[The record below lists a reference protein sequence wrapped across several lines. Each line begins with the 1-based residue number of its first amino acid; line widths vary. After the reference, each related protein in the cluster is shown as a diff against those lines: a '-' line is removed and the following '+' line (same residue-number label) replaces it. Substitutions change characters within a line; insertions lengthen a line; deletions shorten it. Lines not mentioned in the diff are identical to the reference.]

1 MRCLAPLLIA
11 ATPLLLAAS
20 APVDLRRQ
28 MAEPELARVQ
38 AEVRA
43 AEADL
48 RRLERAASQVR
59 GEAAKLAAQRQAA
72 AAAIAASEAEISA
85 ADSQVRLAE
94 ERVARQALSLA
105 EKQAPAA
112 ALVAGIV
119 SMGRRP
125 PLLSIASSSSLDEF
139 VKVRTLLDTMLPV
152 IRARSEGLSRGLEQ
166 SRRLHEFA
174 SAARKQLADSRR
186 ELDVRQQRFAELEEK
201 ANQQASRLGAGAL
214 GAADILVTS
223 SESEARMLGQAQR
236 RQAGLKLAAQLG
248 DLPPAPAPPRPGPAR
263 SPKPA
268 LAYRLPVAA
277 PVSTGLGAV
286 SETGIRARGIT
297 LAAFAGQAVTAPAN
311 GTIAFAGPFRR
322 HDGVV
327 IIDHGGGWMTLMTGV
342 RTGFAKGSRAKL
354 GAPLGRALGPVTV
367 ELSING
373 TPVSA
378 ALIARSSQMVSN
390 GAKTG

>member
-1 MRCLAPLLIA
+1 MRRLAPLLIA
-11 ATPLLLAAS
+11 ATPLMLAAS
-20 APVDLRRQ
+20 APVELRGQ

-38 AEVRA
+38 TEVRV

-48 RRLERAASQVR
+48 RRLERAASKAR
-59 GEAAKLAAQRQAA
+59 GEAAKLAAERQAA

-85 ADSQVRLAE
+85 ADTRVRLAE
-94 ERVARQALSLA
+94 ERVARQELNLA

-166 SRRLHEFA
+166 SRRLHAFA
-174 SAARKQLADSRR
+174 AAARQQLADSRR
-186 ELDVRQQRFAELEEK
+186 ELGVRQQRFSELEEK

-214 GAADILVTS
+214 GAADILVAS

-236 RQAGLKLAAQLG
+236 RQAGLRLAAELG
-248 DLPPAPAPPRPGPAR
+248 GLPPAPPRPGPSP
-263 SPKPA
+263 SPKPV
-268 LAYRLPVAA
+268 LAYQLPVAA
-277 PVSTGLGAV
+277 PVTTGLGAV

-342 RTGFAKGSRAKL
+342 RTDFAKGSRAKL
-354 GAPLGRALGPVTV
+354 GAPLGRALGQVTV